1 MSTLTVTNIKA
12 TGETASRAVSGVA
25 AADIRFACNTA
36 LIDASNN
43 VSGITDNGVGD
54 FSINFTN
61 NFNDT
66 DYGHVGGVTRGAST
80 TVIITF
86 EGKDDSTISSVH
98 AVGSFNG
105 EAVYVNSTTNRTN
118 IDAQRVSSTFHGDLA

>member
-1 MSTLTVTNIKA
+1 MSTITVTNIKA

-36 LIDASNN
+36 TIDASNN
-43 VSGITDNGVGD
+43 ISTITDNGVGD
-54 FSINFTN
+54 FSVNFSN
-61 NFNDT
+61 GFADT
-66 DYGHVGGVTRGAST
+66 TYGHLNGVTRGAST

-86 EGKDDSTISSVH
+86 EGRANAAIASVH
-98 AVGSFNG
+98 AVGSFRG
-105 EAVYVNSTTNRTN
+105 EVVYVNSTANRTN